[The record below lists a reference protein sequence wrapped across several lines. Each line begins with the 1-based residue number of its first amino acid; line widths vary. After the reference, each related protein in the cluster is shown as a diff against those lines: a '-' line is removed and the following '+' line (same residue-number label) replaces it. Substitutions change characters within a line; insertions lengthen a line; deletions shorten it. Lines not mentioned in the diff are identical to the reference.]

1 MVLGYCSAPFMSYNI
16 ESLVL
21 HKGVIFF
28 IIIVIAH
35 FLIPDDLIVNKDDN
49 IQKSEALKR

>member
-1 MVLGYCSAPFMSYNI
+1 MSYNI

-35 FLIPDDLIVNKDDN
+35 FLIPEDLIVNKDDN
-49 IQKSEALKR
+49 IHKSEALKR